1 MVNAITI
8 AVTAIAASRAY
19 CCKPDFSQQY
29 EDVAMVWLISPGYDA
44 TLNCIQRIKLN
55 DYGII

>member
-19 CCKPDFSQQY
+19 CCKPDFSHQY
-29 EDVAMVWLISPGYDA
+29 EDVAMVWFTSARYDA
-44 TLNCIQRIKLN
+44 TLNYIQRIKLN
-55 DYGII
+55 DNGII